1 MHCAKGDIRVRKQT
15 LTPTEMVMRK
25 LAAVLCMDV
34 AGYSKLMGRDEAGTL
49 ARVKAAFAGFEPTLA
64 RHHGRI
70 VKLMGDGALIEF
82 ASAVDATECAIA
94 LQKVSAGNDPRL
106 RFRMGLNLG
115 DVIIDEGDLYGEGVN
130 IAARLQAL
138 AEPGG
143 IILSDT
149 VREHVA
155 GKLNV
160 ALDDLGLVSLK
171 NIEQPVHVFALR
183 SDIRPETGGKR
194 ERIGICVLPFANM
207 SGDPEQD
214 YFSAGVTEDII
225 IDLSKVSA
233 LTVIS
238 RATSF
243 GLKTEGVRSVAQQL
257 EVPYVLQGSVRRA
270 GDRIRMAAQL
280 IDGANEATVW
290 AERFDR
296 DIEDVLVLQAEL
308 AKAVV
313 DALRLQLLPSERQA
327 LDRKAPTDPE
337 AYKLFL
343 LARQYNVT
351 GSERHLPL
359 IIRLCRR
366 VTELEPGNARAWALL
381 GEALN
386 RLRRS
391 GGGVETGEA
400 EIDRALQLDPT
411 LASAHA
417 GKALMFLYAGNFDAA
432 ERQCATALE
441 LDPDDYAS
449 NLAAGRTFL
458 VQRRFDDAIRHFE
471 RAAWLIPADY
481 NAAAM
486 VIQCYQG
493 KGDEPGAL
501 EACRR
506 ALRRI
511 ERIVA
516 SEPDHSGAIGHGAG
530 ILALLGD
537 RERAH
542 EWASRASLLE
552 PDNIQLQA
560 NLVCAW
566 AISGDA
572 EAALE
577 ALERIAPKMS
587 RELLVWMENDN
598 DLDGLRPLPRFA
610 ETMRA
615 TRARI
620 ENQSGAESLR

>member
-1 MHCAKGDIRVRKQT
+1 
-15 LTPTEMVMRK
+15 MRK
-25 LAAVLCMDV
+25 LAAVLCIDV

-49 ARVKAAFAGFEPTLA
+49 ARVKAAFAAFGPALE
-64 RHHGRI
+64 RHHGRV

-82 ASAVDATECAIA
+82 ASAVDAAVCAIA
-94 LQKVSAGNDPRL
+94 LQGVASATDPTL

-115 DVIIDEGDLYGEGVN
+115 DVIVDEGDLYGEGVN

-138 AEPGG
+138 AQPGG
-143 IILSDT
+143 IILSET

-160 ALDDLGLVSLK
+160 ALEDLGPMSLK
-171 NIEQPVHVFALR
+171 NIERPIRAFAVQGEAPTEAGAGREPVGV
-183 SDIRPETGGKR
+183 
-194 ERIGICVLPFANM
+194 CVLPFANI

-225 IDLSKVSA
+225 IDLSKLSS
-233 LTVIS
+233 LTVVS

-243 GLKTEGVRSVAQQL
+243 GMKGQGARAIAQQL
-257 EVPYVLQGSVRRA
+257 NVAYVLEGNVRKA
-270 GDRIRMAAQL
+270 GERMRLSAKL
-280 IDGANEATVW
+280 IDGTNDATVW

-296 DIEDVLVLQAEL
+296 DIKDVLALQSDL

-313 DALRLQLLPSERQA
+313 EALRLRLLPSERQA
-327 LDRKAPTDPE
+327 LERYAPTDPE

-343 LARQYNVT
+343 LAREYNIT

-366 VTELEPGNARAWALL
+366 VTDLEPGHARAWALL
-381 GEALN
+381 GETLH

-391 GGGVETGEA
+391 VGGADTGEA
-400 EIDRALQLDPT
+400 EIDRALELDACI
-411 LASAHA
+411 ASAHA
-417 GKALMFLYAGNFDAA
+417 AKALQFLYRGEFEEA
-432 ERQCATALE
+432 ERHCGIALE
-441 LDPDDYAS
+441 LEPDDYAA

-458 VQRRFDDAIRHFE
+458 MQRRFDEAIRHFE
-471 RAAWLIPADY
+471 RAAELAPGDY

-493 KGDEPGAL
+493 KGDEQAAL
-501 EACRR
+501 DACRR
-506 ALRRI
+506 ALVRI

-516 SEPDHSGAIGHGAG
+516 AEPDHSGAIGHGAG

-537 RERAH
+537 HERAR

-552 PDNIQLQA
+552 PDNIQLQV

-566 AISGDA
+566 AISGDTA
-572 EAALE
+572 AALD
-577 ALERIAPKMS
+577 ALDRIVPKMS
-587 RELLVWMENDN
+587 PELLVWMENDN
-598 DLDGLRPLPRFA
+598 DLDSLRSLSRFGQIMLA
-610 ETMRA
+610 A
-615 TRARI
+615 RARF
-620 ENQSGAESLR
+620 QDAATAVGD

>member
-1 MHCAKGDIRVRKQT
+1 
-15 LTPTEMVMRK
+15 MRK
-25 LAAVLCMDV
+25 LAAVLCIDV

-49 ARVKAAFAGFEPTLA
+49 ARVKAAFAAFDPTLA
-64 RHHGRI
+64 QHHGRI

-82 ASAVDATECAIA
+82 ASAVDATLCAMA
-94 LQKVSAGNDPRL
+94 LQSVSVAADSSL

-115 DVIIDEGDLYGEGVN
+115 DVIAEDDDLYGEGVN

-143 IILSDT
+143 IILSEA

-155 GKLNV
+155 GKLSL
-160 ALDDLGLVSLK
+160 ALEDLGSMSLK
-171 NIEQPVHVFALR
+171 NIERSVRAFAIQAGGPAAT
-183 SDIRPETGGKR
+183 SGKR
-194 ERIGICVLPFANM
+194 ERIGICVLPFTNM

-214 YFSAGVTEDII
+214 YFSAGVSEDII
-225 IDLSKVSA
+225 IDLSKLSPLSV
-233 LTVIS
+233 VS

-243 GLKTEGVRSVAQQL
+243 GMKAQSARVVAQQL
-257 EVPYVLQGSVRRA
+257 DVAYILEGSVRKA
-270 GDRIRMAAQL
+270 GDRIRLAAQL
-280 IDGANEATVW
+280 IDGTSEATVW

-296 DIEDVLVLQAEL
+296 EIKDVLLLQSDL
-308 AKAVV
+308 ASAVV
-313 DALRLQLLPSERQA
+313 EALRVQLLPSEREA
-327 LDRKAPTDPE
+327 LERKAPTDPE

-343 LARQYNVT
+343 LAREYNIT

-359 IIRLCRR
+359 IVRLCRR
-366 VTELEPGNARAWALL
+366 VTELEPDNARAWALL
-381 GEALN
+381 GETLN
-386 RLRRS
+386 RLRRGV
-391 GGGVETGEA
+391 GGAETGEL
-400 EIDRALQLDPT
+400 EIDRALELDPG

-417 GKALMFLYAGNFDAA
+417 AKALLFLYRGLFEEA
-432 ERQCATALE
+432 ERHCAVALR
-441 LDPDDYAS
+441 LGPDDYAT

-458 VQRRFDDAIRHFE
+458 MQRHYDDAIRHFE
-471 RAAWLIPADY
+471 RAAALAPADY

-493 KGDEPGAL
+493 KGDAQAAL

-506 ALRRI
+506 ALARI

-516 SEPDHSGAIGHGAG
+516 AEPDHSGAIGHGAG

-537 RERAH
+537 RDRAK

-572 EAALE
+572 EAALD
-577 ALERIAPKMS
+577 ALERIAPRMS
-587 RELLVWMENDN
+587 PELLVWMENDN
-598 DLDGLRPLPRFA
+598 DLDGLRSRPRFA
-610 ETMRA
+610 EIMRVA
-615 TRARI
+615 RA
-620 ENQSGAESLR
+620 

>member
-1 MHCAKGDIRVRKQT
+1 
-15 LTPTEMVMRK
+15 MRK
-25 LAAVLCMDV
+25 LAAVLCIDI

-49 ARVKAAFAGFEPTLA
+49 ARVKAAFAAFDPTLV

-82 ASAVDATECAIA
+82 ASAVDATLCAMA
-94 LQKVSAGNDPRL
+94 LQSVAAATDPSL

-115 DVIIDEGDLYGEGVN
+115 DVIAEDGDLYGEGVN

-143 IILSDT
+143 IILSEA

-155 GKLNV
+155 GKLSL
-160 ALDDLGLVSLK
+160 ALEDLGPMSLK
-171 NIEQPVHVFALR
+171 NIERAVRAFA
-183 SDIRPETGGKR
+183 IHPGGPPETGGKR
-194 ERIGICVLPFANM
+194 ERIGICVLPFTNM

-225 IDLSKVSA
+225 IDLSKLSS
-233 LTVIS
+233 LSVIS

-243 GLKTEGVRSVAQQL
+243 GMKPQSARVVAQQL
-257 EVPYVLQGSVRRA
+257 NVAYILEGSVRKA
-270 GDRIRMAAQL
+270 GDRMRLAAQL

-296 DIEDVLVLQAEL
+296 EIKDVLRLQSDL
-308 AKAVV
+308 ASAVV
-313 DALRLQLLPSERQA
+313 EALRLQLLPAERQA
-327 LDRKAPTDPE
+327 LERKAPTDPE

-343 LARQYNVT
+343 LAREYNIT

-381 GEALN
+381 GETLN

-391 GGGVETGEA
+391 VGGAETGEL
-400 EIDRALQLDPT
+400 EIDRALELDSG

-417 GKALMFLYAGNFDAA
+417 AKALLFLYRGQFEEA
-432 ERQCATALE
+432 EGQCAIALQLE
-441 LDPDDYAS
+441 PDDYAT
-449 NLAAGRTFL
+449 NLAAGRTFIM
-458 VQRRFDDAIRHFE
+458 QRRYDDAIRHFE
-471 RAAWLIPADY
+471 RAAALAPADY

-486 VIQCYQG
+486 AIQCYQG
-493 KGDEPGAL
+493 KGDAQAAL

-506 ALRRI
+506 ALARI

-516 SEPDHSGAIGHGAG
+516 AEPDHSGAIGHGAG

-537 RERAH
+537 RERAN

-572 EAALE
+572 EAALD
-577 ALERIAPKMS
+577 ALERITPKMS
-587 RELLVWMENDN
+587 PELLVWMENDN
-598 DLDGLRPLPRFA
+598 DLDSLRSLPRFG
-610 ETMRA
+610 EIMRVA
-615 TRARI
+615 RARFG
-620 ENQSGAESLR
+620 N

>member
-1 MHCAKGDIRVRKQT
+1 
-15 LTPTEMVMRK
+15 MRK
-25 LAAVLCMDV
+25 LAAVLCIDI

-49 ARVKAAFAGFEPTLA
+49 ARVKAAFAAFDPTLV

-82 ASAVDATECAIA
+82 ASAVDATLCAMA
-94 LQKVSAGNDPRL
+94 LQSVAAATDPSL

-115 DVIIDEGDLYGEGVN
+115 DVIAEDGDLYGEGVN

-143 IILSDT
+143 IILSEA

-155 GKLNV
+155 GKLSL
-160 ALDDLGLVSLK
+160 ALEDLGPMSLK
-171 NIEQPVHVFALR
+171 NIERAVRAFA
-183 SDIRPETGGKR
+183 IHPGGPPETGGKR
-194 ERIGICVLPFANM
+194 ERIGICVLPFTNM

-225 IDLSKVSA
+225 IDLSKLSS
-233 LTVIS
+233 LSVIS

-243 GLKTEGVRSVAQQL
+243 GMKPQSARVVAQQL
-257 EVPYVLQGSVRRA
+257 NVAYILEGSVRKA
-270 GDRIRMAAQL
+270 GDRMRLAAQL

-296 DIEDVLVLQAEL
+296 EIKDVLRLQSDL
-308 AKAVV
+308 ASAVV
-313 DALRLQLLPSERQA
+313 EALRLQLLPAERQA
-327 LDRKAPTDPE
+327 LERKAPTDPE

-343 LARQYNVT
+343 LAREYNIT

-381 GEALN
+381 GETLN

-391 GGGVETGEA
+391 VGGAETGEL
-400 EIDRALQLDPT
+400 EIDRALELDSG

-417 GKALMFLYAGNFDAA
+417 AKALLFLYRGQFEEA
-432 ERQCATALE
+432 EGQCAIALQLE
-441 LDPDDYAS
+441 PDDYAT
-449 NLAAGRTFL
+449 NLAAGRTFIM
-458 VQRRFDDAIRHFE
+458 QRRYDDAIRHFE
-471 RAAWLIPADY
+471 RAAALAPTDY

-486 VIQCYQG
+486 AIQCYQG
-493 KGDEPGAL
+493 KGDAQAAL

-506 ALRRI
+506 ALARI

-516 SEPDHSGAIGHGAG
+516 AEPDHSGAIGHGAG

-537 RERAH
+537 RERAN

-572 EAALE
+572 EAALD
-577 ALERIAPKMS
+577 ALERITPKMS
-587 RELLVWMENDN
+587 PELLVWMENDN
-598 DLDGLRPLPRFA
+598 DLDSLRSLPRFG
-610 ETMRA
+610 EIMRVA
-615 TRARI
+615 RARFG
-620 ENQSGAESLR
+620 N

>member
-1 MHCAKGDIRVRKQT
+1 
-15 LTPTEMVMRK
+15 MRK
-25 LAAVLCMDV
+25 LAAVLCIDV
-34 AGYSKLMGRDEAGTL
+34 ASYSKLMGRDEAGTL
-49 ARVKAAFAGFEPTLA
+49 ARVKAAFAAFDPVLE

-82 ASAVDATECAIA
+82 ASAVDATAGAIA
-94 LQKVSAGNDPRL
+94 LQSVASATDPTL

-115 DVIIDEGDLYGEGVN
+115 DVIVEDGDLYGEGVN

-138 AEPGG
+138 AQPGG
-143 IILSDT
+143 IILSET
-149 VREHVA
+149 VREHVG

-160 ALDDLGLVSLK
+160 ALEDLGPMSLK
-171 NIEQPVHVFALR
+171 NIERPIRVFAIQDGSPAEAR
-183 SDIRPETGGKR
+183 SSR
-194 ERIGICVLPFANM
+194 ERIGICVLPFANI

-225 IDLSKVSA
+225 VDLSKLSS

-243 GLKTEGVRSVAQQL
+243 SMRAQSARAIAQQL
-257 EVPYVLQGSVRRA
+257 NVGYVLEGNVRKA
-270 GDRIRMAAQL
+270 GERIRLSAQL
-280 IDGANEATVW
+280 VDGTDDATVW

-296 DIEDVLVLQAEL
+296 DIKDVLALQSDL

-313 DALRLQLLPSERQA
+313 EALRLRLLPAERQA
-327 LDRKAPTDPE
+327 LERYAPTDPE

-343 LARQYNVT
+343 LARQYNIT

-366 VTELEPGNARAWALL
+366 VTDLEPGNARAWALL
-381 GEALN
+381 GETLN

-391 GGGVETGEA
+391 IGGTETGEA
-400 EIDRALQLDPT
+400 EIDRALELDAG

-417 GKALMFLYAGNFDAA
+417 GKALLFLYRGQFEEA
-432 ERQCATALE
+432 ERRCAIALQLE
-441 LDPDDYAS
+441 PDDYAA
-449 NLAAGRTFL
+449 NLAAGRTF
-458 VQRRFDDAIRHFE
+458 VMQRRFNDAIRYFE
-471 RAAWLIPADY
+471 RAAALAPADY

-493 KGDEPGAL
+493 KGDEPAAL
-501 EACRR
+501 DACRR
-506 ALRRI
+506 ALVRI

-516 SEPDHSGAIGHGAG
+516 AEPDHSGAIGHGAG

-537 RERAH
+537 RERAR

-552 PDNIQLQA
+552 PDNIQFQS

-572 EAALE
+572 ASALD

-587 RELLVWMENDN
+587 PELLVWMENDN
-598 DLDGLRPLPRFA
+598 DLDSLRSLPRFA
-610 ETMRA
+610 QIILA
-615 TRARI
+615 AR
-620 ENQSGAESLR
+620 SRFHDGAASPDCGPLK

>member
-1 MHCAKGDIRVRKQT
+1 
-15 LTPTEMVMRK
+15 MRK
-25 LAAVLCMDV
+25 LTAVLCIDI

-49 ARVKAAFAGFEPTLA
+49 ARVKAAFAAFDPTLV

-82 ASAVDATECAIA
+82 ASAVDATLCAMA
-94 LQKVSAGNDPRL
+94 LQSVAAATDSSL

-115 DVIIDEGDLYGEGVN
+115 DVIAEDGDLYGEGVN

-143 IILSDT
+143 IILSEA

-155 GKLNV
+155 GKLSF
-160 ALDDLGLVSLK
+160 ALEDLGPMSLK
-171 NIEQPVHVFALR
+171 NIERAVRAFA
-183 SDIRPETGGKR
+183 IHPGGPPETGGKR
-194 ERIGICVLPFANM
+194 ERIGICVLPFTNM

-225 IDLSKVSA
+225 IDLSKLSSLSV
-233 LTVIS
+233 VS

-243 GLKTEGVRSVAQQL
+243 GMKAQSARIVAQQL
-257 EVPYVLQGSVRRA
+257 NVAYILEGSVRKA
-270 GDRIRMAAQL
+270 GDRMRLAAQL

-296 DIEDVLVLQAEL
+296 EIKDVLLLQSDL
-308 AKAVV
+308 ASAVV
-313 DALRLQLLPSERQA
+313 EALRLQLLPAERQA
-327 LDRKAPTDPE
+327 LERKAPTDPE

-343 LARQYNVT
+343 LAREYNIT

-381 GEALN
+381 GETLN

-391 GGGVETGEA
+391 VGGAETGEL
-400 EIDRALQLDPT
+400 EIDRALELDPG

-417 GKALMFLYAGNFDAA
+417 AKALLYLYRGQFAEA
-432 ERQCATALE
+432 ERQCAIALQLE
-441 LDPDDYAS
+441 PDDYAT
-449 NLAAGRTFL
+449 NLAAGRTFIM
-458 VQRRFDDAIRHFE
+458 QRRYDDAIRHFE
-471 RAAWLIPADY
+471 RAAALAPADY

-486 VIQCYQG
+486 AIQCYQG
-493 KGDEPGAL
+493 KGDAQAAL

-506 ALRRI
+506 ALARI

-516 SEPDHSGAIGHGAG
+516 AEPDHSGAIGHGAG

-537 RERAH
+537 RQRAN

-572 EAALE
+572 EAALD
-577 ALERIAPKMS
+577 ALERITPKMS
-587 RELLVWMENDN
+587 PELLVWMENDN
-598 DLDGLRPLPRFA
+598 DLDSLRSLPRFG
-610 ETMRA
+610 EIMRVA
-615 TRARI
+615 RARFG
-620 ENQSGAESLR
+620 N

>member
-1 MHCAKGDIRVRKQT
+1 
-15 LTPTEMVMRK
+15 MRK
-25 LAAVLCMDV
+25 LAAVLCIDV
-34 AGYSKLMGRDEAGTL
+34 ASYSKLMGRDEAGTL
-49 ARVKAAFAGFEPTLA
+49 SRVKAAFAAFDPVLE

-82 ASAVDATECAIA
+82 ASAVDATAGAIA
-94 LQKVSAGNDPRL
+94 LQSVASATDPTL

-115 DVIIDEGDLYGEGVN
+115 DVIVEDGDLYGEGVN

-138 AEPGG
+138 AQPGG
-143 IILSDT
+143 IILSET
-149 VREHVA
+149 VREHVG

-160 ALDDLGLVSLK
+160 ALDDLGPMSLK
-171 NIEQPVHVFALR
+171 NIERPIRVFAIQGD
-183 SDIRPETGGKR
+183 SPAEAKSSR
-194 ERIGICVLPFANM
+194 ERIGICVLPFANI

-225 IDLSKVSA
+225 IDLSKLSS

-243 GLKTEGVRSVAQQL
+243 GMKALSARAIAQQL
-257 EVPYVLQGSVRRA
+257 NVAYVLEGNVRKA
-270 GDRIRMAAQL
+270 GERIRLSAQL
-280 IDGANEATVW
+280 VDGTNDATVW

-296 DIEDVLVLQAEL
+296 DIKEVLALQSDL

-313 DALRLQLLPSERQA
+313 EALRLRLLPAERQA
-327 LDRKAPTDPE
+327 LERYAPTDPE

-343 LARQYNVT
+343 LARQYNIT

-366 VTELEPGNARAWALL
+366 VTDLEPGNARAWALL
-381 GEALN
+381 GETLN

-391 GGGVETGEA
+391 IGGTETGEA
-400 EIDRALQLDPT
+400 EIDRALELDAG

-417 GKALMFLYAGNFDAA
+417 GKALLFLYRGQFEEA
-432 ERQCATALE
+432 ERQCAIALQLE
-441 LDPDDYAS
+441 PDDYAA
-449 NLAAGRTFL
+449 NLAAGRTFVML
-458 VQRRFDDAIRHFE
+458 RRFNDAIRHFE
-471 RAAWLIPADY
+471 RAAALAPADY

-493 KGDEPGAL
+493 KGDEQAAL
-501 EACRR
+501 DACRR
-506 ALRRI
+506 ALVRI

-516 SEPDHSGAIGHGAG
+516 AEPDHSGAIGHGAG

-537 RERAH
+537 RERAR

-552 PDNIQLQA
+552 PDNIQLQS

-572 EAALE
+572 ASALD

-587 RELLVWMENDN
+587 PELLVWMENDN
-598 DLDGLRPLPRFA
+598 DLDSLRSLPRFA
-610 ETMRA
+610 QIILA
-615 TRARI
+615 ARSRFQ
-620 ENQSGAESLR
+620 NGTWPDCDPLK

>member
-1 MHCAKGDIRVRKQT
+1 
-15 LTPTEMVMRK
+15 MRK
-25 LAAVLCMDV
+25 LAAVLCIDI

-49 ARVKAAFAGFEPTLA
+49 ARVKAAFAAFDPTLV

-82 ASAVDATECAIA
+82 ASAVDATLCAMA
-94 LQKVSAGNDPRL
+94 LQSVAAATDPSL

-115 DVIIDEGDLYGEGVN
+115 DVIAEDGDLYGEGVN

-143 IILSDT
+143 IILSEA

-155 GKLNV
+155 GKLSL
-160 ALDDLGLVSLK
+160 ALEDLGPMSLK
-171 NIEQPVHVFALR
+171 NIERAVRAFA
-183 SDIRPETGGKR
+183 IHPGGPQETGGKR
-194 ERIGICVLPFANM
+194 ERIGICVLPFTNM

-225 IDLSKVSA
+225 IDLSKLSS
-233 LTVIS
+233 LSVIS

-243 GLKTEGVRSVAQQL
+243 GMKAQSARVVAQQL
-257 EVPYVLQGSVRRA
+257 NVAYILEGSVRKA
-270 GDRIRMAAQL
+270 GDRMRLAAQL

-296 DIEDVLVLQAEL
+296 EIKDVLRLQSDL
-308 AKAVV
+308 ASAVV
-313 DALRLQLLPSERQA
+313 EALRLQLLPAERQA
-327 LDRKAPTDPE
+327 LERKAPTDPE

-343 LARQYNVT
+343 LAREYNIT

-381 GEALN
+381 GETLN

-391 GGGVETGEA
+391 VGGAETGEL
-400 EIDRALQLDPT
+400 EIDRALELDSG

-417 GKALMFLYAGNFDAA
+417 AKAMLFLYRGQFEEA
-432 ERQCATALE
+432 EGQCAIALQLE
-441 LDPDDYAS
+441 PDDYAT
-449 NLAAGRTFL
+449 NLAAGRTFIM
-458 VQRRFDDAIRHFE
+458 QRRYDDAIRHFE
-471 RAAWLIPADY
+471 RAAALAPTDY

-486 VIQCYQG
+486 AIQCYQG
-493 KGDEPGAL
+493 KGDAQAAL

-506 ALRRI
+506 ALARI

-516 SEPDHSGAIGHGAG
+516 AEPDHSGAIGHGAG

-537 RERAH
+537 RERAN

-572 EAALE
+572 EAALD
-577 ALERIAPKMS
+577 ALERITPKMS
-587 RELLVWMENDN
+587 PELLVWMENDN
-598 DLDGLRPLPRFA
+598 DLDSLRSLPRFG
-610 ETMRA
+610 EIMRVA
-615 TRARI
+615 RARFG
-620 ENQSGAESLR
+620 N

>member
-1 MHCAKGDIRVRKQT
+1 
-15 LTPTEMVMRK
+15 MRK
-25 LAAVLCMDV
+25 LTAVLCIDI

-49 ARVKAAFAGFEPTLA
+49 ARVKAAFAAFDPTLV

-82 ASAVDATECAIA
+82 ASAVDATLCAMA
-94 LQKVSAGNDPRL
+94 LQSVAAATDSSL

-115 DVIIDEGDLYGEGVN
+115 DVIAEDGDLYGEGVN

-143 IILSDT
+143 IILSEA

-155 GKLNV
+155 GKLSF
-160 ALDDLGLVSLK
+160 ALEDLGPMSLK
-171 NIEQPVHVFALR
+171 NIERAVRAFA
-183 SDIRPETGGKR
+183 IHPGGPPETGGKR
-194 ERIGICVLPFANM
+194 ERIGICVLPFTNM

-225 IDLSKVSA
+225 IDLSKLSSLSV
-233 LTVIS
+233 VS

-243 GLKTEGVRSVAQQL
+243 GMKAQSARIVAQQL
-257 EVPYVLQGSVRRA
+257 NVAYILEGSVRKA
-270 GDRIRMAAQL
+270 GDRMRLAAQL

-296 DIEDVLVLQAEL
+296 EIKDVLLLQSDL
-308 AKAVV
+308 ASAVV
-313 DALRLQLLPSERQA
+313 EALRLQLLPAERQA
-327 LDRKAPTDPE
+327 LERKAPTDPE

-343 LARQYNVT
+343 LAREYHIT

-381 GEALN
+381 GETLN

-391 GGGVETGEA
+391 VGGAETGEL
-400 EIDRALQLDPT
+400 EIDRALELDPG

-417 GKALMFLYAGNFDAA
+417 AKALLYLYRGQFAEA
-432 ERQCATALE
+432 ERQCAIALQLE
-441 LDPDDYAS
+441 PDDYAT
-449 NLAAGRTFL
+449 NLAAGRTFIM
-458 VQRRFDDAIRHFE
+458 QRRYDDAIRHFE
-471 RAAWLIPADY
+471 RAAALAPADY

-486 VIQCYQG
+486 AIQCYQG
-493 KGDEPGAL
+493 KGDAQAAL

-506 ALRRI
+506 ALARI

-516 SEPDHSGAIGHGAG
+516 AEPDHSGAIGHGAG

-537 RERAH
+537 RERAN

-572 EAALE
+572 EAALD
-577 ALERIAPKMS
+577 ALERITPKMS
-587 RELLVWMENDN
+587 PELLVWMENDN
-598 DLDGLRPLPRFA
+598 DLDSLRSLPRFG
-610 ETMRA
+610 EIMRVA
-615 TRARI
+615 RARFG
-620 ENQSGAESLR
+620 N

>member
-1 MHCAKGDIRVRKQT
+1 
-15 LTPTEMVMRK
+15 MRK
-25 LAAVLCMDV
+25 LAAVLCIDI

-49 ARVKAAFAGFEPTLA
+49 ARVKGAFAAFDPTLV

-82 ASAVDATECAIA
+82 ASAVDATLCAMA
-94 LQKVSAGNDPRL
+94 LQSVAAATDPSL

-115 DVIIDEGDLYGEGVN
+115 DVIAEDGDLYGEGVN

-143 IILSDT
+143 IILSEA

-155 GKLNV
+155 GKLSL
-160 ALDDLGLVSLK
+160 ALEDLGPMSLK
-171 NIEQPVHVFALR
+171 NIERAVRAFA
-183 SDIRPETGGKR
+183 IHPGAPPETGGKR
-194 ERIGICVLPFANM
+194 ERIGICVLPFTNM

-225 IDLSKVSA
+225 IDLSKLSS
-233 LTVIS
+233 LSVIS

-243 GLKTEGVRSVAQQL
+243 GMKPQSARVVAQQL
-257 EVPYVLQGSVRRA
+257 NVAYILEGSVRKA
-270 GDRIRMAAQL
+270 GDRMRLAAQL
-280 IDGANEATVW
+280 IDGANEAAVW

-296 DIEDVLVLQAEL
+296 EIKDVLRLQSDL
-308 AKAVV
+308 ASAVV
-313 DALRLQLLPSERQA
+313 EALRLQLLPAERQA
-327 LDRKAPTDPE
+327 LERKAPTDPE

-343 LARQYNVT
+343 LAREYNIT

-381 GEALN
+381 GETLN

-391 GGGVETGEA
+391 VGGAETGEL
-400 EIDRALQLDPT
+400 EIDRALELDSG

-417 GKALMFLYAGNFDAA
+417 AKALLFLYRGQFEEA
-432 ERQCATALE
+432 EGQCAIALQLE
-441 LDPDDYAS
+441 PDDYAT
-449 NLAAGRTFL
+449 NLAAGRTFIM
-458 VQRRFDDAIRHFE
+458 QRRYDDAIRHFE
-471 RAAWLIPADY
+471 RAAALAPTDY

-486 VIQCYQG
+486 AIQCYQG
-493 KGDEPGAL
+493 KGDAQAAL

-506 ALRRI
+506 ALARI

-516 SEPDHSGAIGHGAG
+516 AEPDHSGAIGHGAG

-537 RERAH
+537 RERAN

-572 EAALE
+572 EAALD
-577 ALERIAPKMS
+577 ALERITPKMS
-587 RELLVWMENDN
+587 PELLVWMENDN
-598 DLDGLRPLPRFA
+598 DLDSLRSLPRFG
-610 ETMRA
+610 EIMRVA
-615 TRARI
+615 RARFG
-620 ENQSGAESLR
+620 N

>member
-1 MHCAKGDIRVRKQT
+1 
-15 LTPTEMVMRK
+15 MRK
-25 LAAVLCMDV
+25 LAAVLCIDI

-49 ARVKAAFAGFEPTLA
+49 ARVKAAFAAFDPTLV

-82 ASAVDATECAIA
+82 ASAVDATLCAMA
-94 LQKVSAGNDPRL
+94 LQSVAAATDPSL

-115 DVIIDEGDLYGEGVN
+115 DVIAEDGDLYGEGVN

-143 IILSDT
+143 IILSEA

-155 GKLNV
+155 RKLSL
-160 ALDDLGLVSLK
+160 ALEDLGPMSLK
-171 NIEQPVHVFALR
+171 NIERAVRAFA
-183 SDIRPETGGKR
+183 IHPGGPPETGGKR
-194 ERIGICVLPFANM
+194 ERIGICVLPFTNM

-225 IDLSKVSA
+225 IDLSKLSS
-233 LTVIS
+233 LSVIS

-243 GLKTEGVRSVAQQL
+243 GMKAQSARVVAQQL
-257 EVPYVLQGSVRRA
+257 NVAYILEGSVRKA
-270 GDRIRMAAQL
+270 GDRMRLAAQL

-296 DIEDVLVLQAEL
+296 KIKDVLRLQSDL
-308 AKAVV
+308 ASAVV
-313 DALRLQLLPSERQA
+313 EALRLQLLPAERQA
-327 LDRKAPTDPE
+327 LERKAPTDPE

-343 LARQYNVT
+343 LAREYNIT

-381 GEALN
+381 GETLN

-391 GGGVETGEA
+391 VGGGETGEL
-400 EIDRALQLDPT
+400 EIDRALELDPG

-417 GKALMFLYAGNFDAA
+417 AKALLYLYRGQFAEA
-432 ERQCATALE
+432 ERQCAIALQLE
-441 LDPDDYAS
+441 PDDYAT
-449 NLAAGRTFL
+449 NLAAGRTFIM
-458 VQRRFDDAIRHFE
+458 QRRYDDAIRHFE
-471 RAAWLIPADY
+471 RAAALAPTDY

-486 VIQCYQG
+486 AIQCYQG
-493 KGDEPGAL
+493 KGDAQAAL

-506 ALRRI
+506 ALARI

-516 SEPDHSGAIGHGAG
+516 AEPDHSGAIGHGAG

-537 RERAH
+537 RERAN

-572 EAALE
+572 EAALD
-577 ALERIAPKMS
+577 ALERITPKMS
-587 RELLVWMENDN
+587 PELLVWMENDN
-598 DLDGLRPLPRFA
+598 DLDSLRSLPRFG
-610 ETMRA
+610 EIMRVA
-615 TRARI
+615 RARFG
-620 ENQSGAESLR
+620 N

>member
-1 MHCAKGDIRVRKQT
+1 
-15 LTPTEMVMRK
+15 MRK
-25 LAAVLCMDV
+25 LAAVLCIDI

-49 ARVKAAFAGFEPTLA
+49 ARVKGAFAAFDPTLV

-82 ASAVDATECAIA
+82 ASAVDATLCAMA
-94 LQKVSAGNDPRL
+94 LQSVAAATDPSL

-115 DVIIDEGDLYGEGVN
+115 DVIAEDGDLYGEGVN

-143 IILSDT
+143 IILSEA

-155 GKLNV
+155 GKLSL
-160 ALDDLGLVSLK
+160 ALEDLGPMSLK
-171 NIEQPVHVFALR
+171 NIERAVRAFA
-183 SDIRPETGGKR
+183 IHPGGPPETGGKR
-194 ERIGICVLPFANM
+194 ERIGICVLPFTNM

-225 IDLSKVSA
+225 IDLSKLSS
-233 LTVIS
+233 LSVIS

-243 GLKTEGVRSVAQQL
+243 GMKPQSARVVAQQL
-257 EVPYVLQGSVRRA
+257 NVAYILEGSVRKA
-270 GDRIRMAAQL
+270 GDRMRLAAQL

-296 DIEDVLVLQAEL
+296 EIKDVLRLQSDL
-308 AKAVV
+308 ASAVV
-313 DALRLQLLPSERQA
+313 EALRLQLLPAERQA
-327 LDRKAPTDPE
+327 LERKAPTDPE

-343 LARQYNVT
+343 LAREYNIT

-381 GEALN
+381 GETLN

-391 GGGVETGEA
+391 VGGAETGEL
-400 EIDRALQLDPT
+400 EIDRALELDSG

-417 GKALMFLYAGNFDAA
+417 AKALLFLYRGQFEEA
-432 ERQCATALE
+432 EGQCAIALQLE
-441 LDPDDYAS
+441 PDDYAT
-449 NLAAGRTFL
+449 NLAAGRTFIM
-458 VQRRFDDAIRHFE
+458 QRRYDDAIRHFE
-471 RAAWLIPADY
+471 RAAALAPTDY

-486 VIQCYQG
+486 AIQCYQG
-493 KGDEPGAL
+493 KGDAQAAL

-506 ALRRI
+506 ALARI

-516 SEPDHSGAIGHGAG
+516 AEPDHSGAIGHGAG

-537 RERAH
+537 RERAN

-572 EAALE
+572 EAALD
-577 ALERIAPKMS
+577 ALERITPKMS
-587 RELLVWMENDN
+587 PELLVWMENDN
-598 DLDGLRPLPRFA
+598 DLDSLRSLPRFG
-610 ETMRA
+610 EIMRVA
-615 TRARI
+615 RARFG
-620 ENQSGAESLR
+620 N

>member
-1 MHCAKGDIRVRKQT
+1 
-15 LTPTEMVMRK
+15 MRK
-25 LAAVLCMDV
+25 LAAVLCIDI

-49 ARVKAAFAGFEPTLA
+49 ARVKAAFAAFDPTLA
-64 RHHGRI
+64 RHHGRV

-82 ASAVDATECAIA
+82 ASAVDATLCAMA
-94 LQKVSAGNDPRL
+94 LHGVATATDPSL

-115 DVIIDEGDLYGEGVN
+115 DVIVEDGDLFGEGVN
-130 IAARLQAL
+130 IAARLQTL

-143 IILSDT
+143 IILSEA

-155 GKLNV
+155 GKLNIR
-160 ALDDLGLVSLK
+160 LDDLGPMSLK
-171 NIEQPVHVFALR
+171 NIERPVRAFAVQPGVPA
-183 SDIRPETGGKR
+183 EAKGKR
-194 ERIGICVLPFANM
+194 ERIGICVLPFTNM

-225 IDLSKVSA
+225 VDLSKLSA
-233 LTVIS
+233 LSVVS

-243 GLKTEGVRSVAQQL
+243 GMKAQCARVVAQQL
-257 EVPYVLQGSVRRA
+257 NVAYILEGSVRKA
-270 GDRIRMAAQL
+270 GDRMRLAAQL

-296 DIEDVLVLQAEL
+296 DIKDVLLLQSDL
-308 AKAVV
+308 ASAVV
-313 DALRLQLLPSERQA
+313 EALRLQLLPAERQA
-327 LDRKAPTDPE
+327 LERKAPTDPE

-343 LARQYNVT
+343 LAREYNIT

-366 VTELEPGNARAWALL
+366 VTELEPDNARAWALL
-381 GEALN
+381 GETLN
-386 RLRRS
+386 RLARS
-391 GGGVETGEA
+391 IGGGETGEL
-400 EIDRALQLDPT
+400 EIDRALELDPG
-411 LASAHA
+411 LAGAHA
-417 GKALMFLYAGNFDAA
+417 AKALQFLYRGQFGEA
-432 ERQCATALE
+432 ERQCAIALQLE
-441 LDPDDYAS
+441 PDDYAT
-449 NLAAGRTFL
+449 NLAAGRTFIM
-458 VQRRFDDAIRHFE
+458 QRCYDDAIRHFE
-471 RAAWLIPADY
+471 RAAALAPADY

-486 VIQCYQG
+486 AIQCYQG
-493 KGDEPGAL
+493 KGDEQAAL

-506 ALRRI
+506 ALARI

-516 SEPDHSGAIGHGAG
+516 AEPDHSGAIGHGAG
-530 ILALLGD
+530 VLALLGD
-537 RERAH
+537 RERAS

-572 EAALE
+572 EAALD
-577 ALERIAPKMS
+577 ALERIALKMS

-598 DLDGLRPLPRFA
+598 DLDSLRSLPRFA
-610 ETMRA
+610 RIMRA
-615 TRARI
+615 VRARFARLPSS
-620 ENQSGAESLR
+620 ERDAPNEDSV

>member
-1 MHCAKGDIRVRKQT
+1 
-15 LTPTEMVMRK
+15 MRK
-25 LAAVLCMDV
+25 LAAVLCIDI

-49 ARVKAAFAGFEPTLA
+49 ARVKAAFAAFDPTLV

-82 ASAVDATECAIA
+82 ASAVDATLCAMA
-94 LQKVSAGNDPRL
+94 LQSVAAATDPSL

-115 DVIIDEGDLYGEGVN
+115 DVIAEDGDLYGEGVN

-143 IILSDT
+143 IILSEA

-155 GKLNV
+155 GKLSL
-160 ALDDLGLVSLK
+160 ALEDLGPMSLK
-171 NIEQPVHVFALR
+171 NIERAVRAFA
-183 SDIRPETGGKR
+183 IHPGGPPETGGKR
-194 ERIGICVLPFANM
+194 ERIGICVLPFTNM

-225 IDLSKVSA
+225 IDLSKLSS
-233 LTVIS
+233 LSVIS

-243 GLKTEGVRSVAQQL
+243 GMKAQSARVVAQQL
-257 EVPYVLQGSVRRA
+257 NVAYILEGSVRKA
-270 GDRIRMAAQL
+270 GDRMRLAAQL

-296 DIEDVLVLQAEL
+296 EIKDVLRLQSDL
-308 AKAVV
+308 ASAVV
-313 DALRLQLLPSERQA
+313 EALRLQLLPAERQA
-327 LDRKAPTDPE
+327 LERKAPTDPE

-343 LARQYNVT
+343 LAREYNIT

-381 GEALN
+381 GETLN

-391 GGGVETGEA
+391 VGGGETGEL
-400 EIDRALQLDPT
+400 EIDRALELDSG

-417 GKALMFLYAGNFDAA
+417 AKALLFLYRGQFEEA
-432 ERQCATALE
+432 ERQCAIALQLE
-441 LDPDDYAS
+441 PDDYAT

-458 VQRRFDDAIRHFE
+458 MQRRYDDAIRHFE
-471 RAAWLIPADY
+471 RAAALAPADY

-486 VIQCYQG
+486 AIQCYQG
-493 KGDEPGAL
+493 KGDAQAAL

-506 ALRRI
+506 ALARI

-516 SEPDHSGAIGHGAG
+516 AEPDHSGAIGHGAG

-537 RERAH
+537 RERAN

-572 EAALE
+572 EAALD
-577 ALERIAPKMS
+577 ALERITPKMS
-587 RELLVWMENDN
+587 PELLVWMENDN
-598 DLDGLRPLPRFA
+598 DLDSLRSLPRFA
-610 ETMRA
+610 EIMRVA
-615 TRARI
+615 RARFG
-620 ENQSGAESLR
+620 N

>member
-1 MHCAKGDIRVRKQT
+1 
-15 LTPTEMVMRK
+15 MRK
-25 LAAVLCMDV
+25 LAAVLCIDI

-49 ARVKAAFAGFEPTLA
+49 ARVKGAFAAFDPTLV

-82 ASAVDATECAIA
+82 ASAVDATLCAMA
-94 LQKVSAGNDPRL
+94 LQSVAAATDPSL

-115 DVIIDEGDLYGEGVN
+115 DVIAEDGDLYGEGVN

-143 IILSDT
+143 IILSEA

-155 GKLNV
+155 GKLSL
-160 ALDDLGLVSLK
+160 ALEDLGPMSLK
-171 NIEQPVHVFALR
+171 NIERAVRAFA
-183 SDIRPETGGKR
+183 IHPGGPPETGGKR
-194 ERIGICVLPFANM
+194 ERIGICVLPFTNM

-225 IDLSKVSA
+225 IDLSKLSS
-233 LTVIS
+233 LSVIS

-243 GLKTEGVRSVAQQL
+243 GMKPQSARVVAQQL
-257 EVPYVLQGSVRRA
+257 NVAYILEGSVRKA
-270 GDRIRMAAQL
+270 GDRMRLAAQL

-296 DIEDVLVLQAEL
+296 EIKDVLRLQSDL
-308 AKAVV
+308 ASAVV
-313 DALRLQLLPSERQA
+313 EALRLQLLPAERQA
-327 LDRKAPTDPE
+327 LERKAPTDPE

-343 LARQYNVT
+343 LAREYNIT

-381 GEALN
+381 GETLN

-391 GGGVETGEA
+391 VGGAETGEL
-400 EIDRALQLDPT
+400 EIDRALELDSG

-417 GKALMFLYAGNFDAA
+417 AKALLFLYRGQFEEA
-432 ERQCATALE
+432 EGQCAIALQLE
-441 LDPDDYAS
+441 PDDYAT
-449 NLAAGRTFL
+449 NLAAGRTFIM
-458 VQRRFDDAIRHFE
+458 QRRYDDAIRHFE
-471 RAAWLIPADY
+471 RAAALAPTDY
-481 NAAAM
+481 NAAATA
-486 VIQCYQG
+486 IQCYQG
-493 KGDEPGAL
+493 KGDAQAAL

-506 ALRRI
+506 ALARI

-516 SEPDHSGAIGHGAG
+516 AEPDHSGAIGHGAG

-537 RERAH
+537 RERAN

-572 EAALE
+572 EAALD
-577 ALERIAPKMS
+577 ALERITPKMS
-587 RELLVWMENDN
+587 PELLVWMENDN
-598 DLDGLRPLPRFA
+598 DLDSLRSLPRFG
-610 ETMRA
+610 EIMRVA
-615 TRARI
+615 RARFG
-620 ENQSGAESLR
+620 N

>member
-1 MHCAKGDIRVRKQT
+1 
-15 LTPTEMVMRK
+15 MRK

-34 AGYSKLMGRDEAGTL
+34 VGYSKLMGRDEAGTL
-49 ARVKAAFAGFEPTLA
+49 ARVKAAFAAFEPTLA

-82 ASAVDATECAIA
+82 ASAVDATECAMT
-94 LQKVSAGNDPRL
+94 LQKMSAANDPQL

-115 DVIIDEGDLYGEGVN
+115 DVIIDDGDLYGEGVN

-138 AEPGG
+138 AQPGG
-143 IILSDT
+143 IALSET

-160 ALDDLGLVSLK
+160 ALDDLGLMSLK
-171 NIEQPVHVFALR
+171 NIERPVHVFALR
-183 SDIRPETGGKR
+183 SDASADTGGNGKR
-194 ERIGICVLPFANM
+194 TGICVLPFANM

-225 IDLSKVSA
+225 IDLSKISS

-238 RATSF
+238 RAASF
-243 GLKTEGVRSVAQQL
+243 GVKAEGVRSVAQQL
-257 EVPYVLQGSVRRA
+257 DVAYVLQGSVRRA
-270 GDRIRMAAQL
+270 GGRIRMAAQL
-280 IDGANEATVW
+280 IDGASEATVW

-296 DIEDVLVLQAEL
+296 DMEDVLVVQAEL

-313 DALRLQLLPSERQA
+313 DALRLRLQPSERQA
-327 LDRKAPTDPE
+327 LERKAPTDPE

-343 LARQYNVT
+343 LAREYNIT

-359 IIRLCRR
+359 IVRLCRR

-381 GEALN
+381 GETLN
-386 RLRRS
+386 RLRR
-391 GGGVETGEA
+391 GGGGEETGEA
-400 EIDRALQLDPT
+400 EIDRALELDPS

-417 GKALMFLYAGNFDAA
+417 GKALIFLYAGQFEAA
-432 ERQCATALE
+432 ERACAKALD
-441 LDPDDYAS
+441 LDPEDYAS

-458 VQRRFDDAIRHFE
+458 MQRRFDDAIRHFE
-471 RAAWLIPADY
+471 RAAALAPADY

-486 VIQCYQG
+486 AIQCYQG
-493 KGDEPGAL
+493 KGDEEGAI
-501 EACRR
+501 EACHL
-506 ALRRI
+506 ALQRI

-516 SEPDHSGAIGHGAG
+516 AEPDHSGAIGHGAG

-537 RERAH
+537 RERAN

-572 EAALE
+572 EAALA

-587 RELLVWMENDN
+587 AELLVWMENDN
-598 DLDGLRPLPRFA
+598 DLDGLRLMPRFA
-610 ETMRA
+610 DVMRA
-615 TRARI
+615 TRARF
-620 ENQSGAESLR
+620 EGQETSATEASE

>member
-1 MHCAKGDIRVRKQT
+1 
-15 LTPTEMVMRK
+15 MRK
-25 LAAVLCMDV
+25 LAAVLCIDV
-34 AGYSKLMGRDEAGTL
+34 ASYSKLMGRDEAGTL
-49 ARVKAAFAGFEPTLA
+49 SRVKAAFAAFDPVLE

-82 ASAVDATECAIA
+82 ASAVDATAGAIA
-94 LQKVSAGNDPRL
+94 LQSVASATDPTL

-115 DVIIDEGDLYGEGVN
+115 DVIVEDGDLYGEGVN

-138 AEPGG
+138 AQPGG
-143 IILSDT
+143 IILSET
-149 VREHVA
+149 VREHVG

-160 ALDDLGLVSLK
+160 ALEDLGPMSLK
-171 NIEQPVHVFALR
+171 NIERPIRVFAIQGD
-183 SDIRPETGGKR
+183 SPAEAKSSR
-194 ERIGICVLPFANM
+194 ERIGICVLPFANI

-225 IDLSKVSA
+225 IDLSKLSS

-243 GLKTEGVRSVAQQL
+243 GMKALSARAIAQQL
-257 EVPYVLQGSVRRA
+257 NVAYVLEGNVRKA
-270 GDRIRMAAQL
+270 GERIRLSAQL
-280 IDGANEATVW
+280 VDGTNDATVW

-296 DIEDVLVLQAEL
+296 DIKEVLALQSDL

-313 DALRLQLLPSERQA
+313 EALRLRLLPAERQA
-327 LDRKAPTDPE
+327 LERYAPTDPE

-366 VTELEPGNARAWALL
+366 VTDLEPGNARAWALL
-381 GEALN
+381 GETLN
-386 RLRRS
+386 RLTRS
-391 GGGVETGEA
+391 IGGTETGEA
-400 EIDRALQLDPT
+400 EIDRALELDAG

-417 GKALMFLYAGNFDAA
+417 GKALLFLYRGQFEEA
-432 ERQCATALE
+432 ERQCAIALQLE
-441 LDPDDYAS
+441 PDDYAA
-449 NLAAGRTFL
+449 NLAAGRTFVML
-458 VQRRFDDAIRHFE
+458 RRFNDAIRHFE
-471 RAAWLIPADY
+471 RAAALAPADY

-493 KGDEPGAL
+493 KGDEQAAL
-501 EACRR
+501 DACRR
-506 ALRRI
+506 ALVRI

-516 SEPDHSGAIGHGAG
+516 AEPDHSGAIGHGAG

-537 RERAH
+537 RERAR

-552 PDNIQLQA
+552 PDNIQLQS

-572 EAALE
+572 ASALD

-587 RELLVWMENDN
+587 PELLVWMENDN
-598 DLDGLRPLPRFA
+598 DLDSLRSLPRFA
-610 ETMRA
+610 QIILA
-615 TRARI
+615 ARSRFQ
-620 ENQSGAESLR
+620 NGTLPDCDPLK

>member
-1 MHCAKGDIRVRKQT
+1 
-15 LTPTEMVMRK
+15 MRK
-25 LAAVLCMDV
+25 LAAVLCIDI

-49 ARVKAAFAGFEPTLA
+49 ARVKAAFAAFDPTLV

-82 ASAVDATECAIA
+82 ASAVDATLCAMA
-94 LQKVSAGNDPRL
+94 LQSVAAATDPSL

-115 DVIIDEGDLYGEGVN
+115 DVIAEDGDLYGEGVN

-143 IILSDT
+143 IILSEA

-155 GKLNV
+155 GKLSL
-160 ALDDLGLVSLK
+160 ALEDLGPMSLK
-171 NIEQPVHVFALR
+171 NIERAVRAFA
-183 SDIRPETGGKR
+183 IHPGGPPETGGKR
-194 ERIGICVLPFANM
+194 ERIGICVLPFTNM

-225 IDLSKVSA
+225 IDLSKLSS
-233 LTVIS
+233 LSVIS

-243 GLKTEGVRSVAQQL
+243 GMKAQSARVVAQQL
-257 EVPYVLQGSVRRA
+257 NVAYILEGSVRKA
-270 GDRIRMAAQL
+270 GDRMRLAAQL

-296 DIEDVLVLQAEL
+296 KIKDVLRLQSDL
-308 AKAVV
+308 ASAVV
-313 DALRLQLLPSERQA
+313 EALRLQLLPAERQA
-327 LDRKAPTDPE
+327 LERKAPTDPE

-343 LARQYNVT
+343 LAREYNIT

-381 GEALN
+381 GETLN

-391 GGGVETGEA
+391 VGGGETGEL
-400 EIDRALQLDPT
+400 EIDRALELDPG

-417 GKALMFLYAGNFDAA
+417 AKALLYLYRGQFAEA
-432 ERQCATALE
+432 ERQCAIALQLE
-441 LDPDDYAS
+441 PDDYAT
-449 NLAAGRTFL
+449 NLAAGRTFIM
-458 VQRRFDDAIRHFE
+458 QRRYDDAIRHFE
-471 RAAWLIPADY
+471 RAAALAPTDY

-486 VIQCYQG
+486 AIQCYQG
-493 KGDEPGAL
+493 KGDAQAAL

-506 ALRRI
+506 ALARI

-516 SEPDHSGAIGHGAG
+516 AEPDHSGAIGHGAG

-537 RERAH
+537 RERAN

-572 EAALE
+572 EAALD
-577 ALERIAPKMS
+577 ALERITPKMS
-587 RELLVWMENDN
+587 PELLVWMENDN
-598 DLDGLRPLPRFA
+598 DLDSLRSLPRFG
-610 ETMRA
+610 EIMRVA
-615 TRARI
+615 RARFG
-620 ENQSGAESLR
+620 N

>member
-1 MHCAKGDIRVRKQT
+1 
-15 LTPTEMVMRK
+15 MRK
-25 LAAVLCMDV
+25 LAAVLCIDV
-34 AGYSKLMGRDEAGTL
+34 ASYSKLMGRDEAGTL
-49 ARVKAAFAGFEPTLA
+49 ARVKAAFAAFDPVLE

-82 ASAVDATECAIA
+82 ASAVDATAGAIA
-94 LQKVSAGNDPRL
+94 LQSVASATDPTL

-115 DVIIDEGDLYGEGVN
+115 DVIVEDGDLYGEGVN

-138 AEPGG
+138 AQPGG
-143 IILSDT
+143 IILSET
-149 VREHVA
+149 VREHVG

-160 ALDDLGLVSLK
+160 ALEDLGPMSLK
-171 NIEQPVHVFALR
+171 NIERPIRVFAIQDGSPAEAR
-183 SDIRPETGGKR
+183 SSR
-194 ERIGICVLPFANM
+194 ERIGICVLPFANI

-225 IDLSKVSA
+225 VDLSKLSS

-243 GLKTEGVRSVAQQL
+243 SMRAQSARAIAQQL
-257 EVPYVLQGSVRRA
+257 NVGYVLEGNVRKA
-270 GDRIRMAAQL
+270 GERIRLSAQL
-280 IDGANEATVW
+280 VDGTDDATVW

-296 DIEDVLVLQAEL
+296 DIKDVLALQSDL

-313 DALRLQLLPSERQA
+313 EALRLRLLPAERQA
-327 LDRKAPTDPE
+327 LERYAPTDPE

-343 LARQYNVT
+343 LARQYNIT

-366 VTELEPGNARAWALL
+366 VTDLEPGNARAWALL
-381 GEALN
+381 GETLN

-391 GGGVETGEA
+391 IGGTETGEA
-400 EIDRALQLDPT
+400 EIDRALELDAG

-417 GKALMFLYAGNFDAA
+417 GKALLFLYRGQFGEA
-432 ERQCATALE
+432 ERRCAIALQLE
-441 LDPDDYAS
+441 PDDYAA
-449 NLAAGRTFL
+449 NLAAGRTF
-458 VQRRFDDAIRHFE
+458 VMQRRFNDAIRYFE
-471 RAAWLIPADY
+471 RAAALAPADY

-493 KGDEPGAL
+493 KGDEPAAL
-501 EACRR
+501 DACRR
-506 ALRRI
+506 ALVRI

-516 SEPDHSGAIGHGAG
+516 AEPDHSGAIGHGAG

-537 RERAH
+537 RERAR

-552 PDNIQLQA
+552 PDNIQLQS

-572 EAALE
+572 ASALD

-587 RELLVWMENDN
+587 PELLVWMENDN
-598 DLDGLRPLPRFA
+598 DLDSLRSLPRFA
-610 ETMRA
+610 QIILA
-615 TRARI
+615 ARSRF
-620 ENQSGAESLR
+620 QDGAASPDCGPLK

>member
-1 MHCAKGDIRVRKQT
+1 
-15 LTPTEMVMRK
+15 MRK
-25 LAAVLCMDV
+25 LTAVLCIDI

-49 ARVKAAFAGFEPTLA
+49 ARVKAAFAAFDPTLV

-82 ASAVDATECAIA
+82 ASAVDATLCAMA
-94 LQKVSAGNDPRL
+94 LQSVAAATDSSL

-115 DVIIDEGDLYGEGVN
+115 DVIAEDGDLYGEGVN

-143 IILSDT
+143 IILSEA

-155 GKLNV
+155 GKLSL
-160 ALDDLGLVSLK
+160 ALEDLGPMSLK
-171 NIEQPVHVFALR
+171 NIERAVRAFA
-183 SDIRPETGGKR
+183 IHPGGPPETGGKR
-194 ERIGICVLPFANM
+194 ERIGICVLPFTNM

-225 IDLSKVSA
+225 IDLSKLSSLSV
-233 LTVIS
+233 VS

-243 GLKTEGVRSVAQQL
+243 GMKAQSARIVAQQL
-257 EVPYVLQGSVRRA
+257 NVAYILEGSVRKA
-270 GDRIRMAAQL
+270 GDRMRLAAQL

-296 DIEDVLVLQAEL
+296 EIKDVLLLQSDL
-308 AKAVV
+308 ASAVV
-313 DALRLQLLPSERQA
+313 EALRLQLLPAERQA
-327 LDRKAPTDPE
+327 LERKAPTDPE

-343 LARQYNVT
+343 LAREYNIT

-381 GEALN
+381 GETLN

-391 GGGVETGEA
+391 VGGAETGEL
-400 EIDRALQLDPT
+400 EIDRALELDPG

-417 GKALMFLYAGNFDAA
+417 AKALLYLYRGQFAEA
-432 ERQCATALE
+432 ERQCAIALQLE
-441 LDPDDYAS
+441 PDDYAT
-449 NLAAGRTFL
+449 NLAAGRTFIM
-458 VQRRFDDAIRHFE
+458 QRRYDDAIRHFE
-471 RAAWLIPADY
+471 RAAALAPADY

-486 VIQCYQG
+486 AIQCYQG
-493 KGDEPGAL
+493 KGDAQAAL

-506 ALRRI
+506 ALARI

-516 SEPDHSGAIGHGAG
+516 AEPDHSGAIGHGAG

-537 RERAH
+537 RERAN

-572 EAALE
+572 EAALD
-577 ALERIAPKMS
+577 ALERITPKMS
-587 RELLVWMENDN
+587 PELLVWMENDN
-598 DLDGLRPLPRFA
+598 DLDSLRSLPRFG
-610 ETMRA
+610 EIMRVA
-615 TRARI
+615 RARFG
-620 ENQSGAESLR
+620 N

>member
-1 MHCAKGDIRVRKQT
+1 
-15 LTPTEMVMRK
+15 MRK
-25 LAAVLCMDV
+25 LTAVLCIDI

-49 ARVKAAFAGFEPTLA
+49 ARVKAAFAAFDPTLV

-82 ASAVDATECAIA
+82 ASAVDATLCAMA
-94 LQKVSAGNDPRL
+94 LQSVAAATDSSL

-115 DVIIDEGDLYGEGVN
+115 DVIAEDGDLYGEGVN

-143 IILSDT
+143 IILSEA

-155 GKLNV
+155 GKLSF
-160 ALDDLGLVSLK
+160 ALEDLGPMSLK
-171 NIEQPVHVFALR
+171 NIERAVRAFA
-183 SDIRPETGGKR
+183 IHPGGPPETGGKR
-194 ERIGICVLPFANM
+194 ERIGICVLPFTNM

-225 IDLSKVSA
+225 IDLSKLSSLSV
-233 LTVIS
+233 VS

-243 GLKTEGVRSVAQQL
+243 GMKAQSARIVAQQL
-257 EVPYVLQGSVRRA
+257 NVAYILEGSVRKA
-270 GDRIRMAAQL
+270 GDRMRLAAQL

-296 DIEDVLVLQAEL
+296 EIKDVLLLQSDL
-308 AKAVV
+308 ASAVV
-313 DALRLQLLPSERQA
+313 EALRLQLLPAERQA
-327 LDRKAPTDPE
+327 LERKAPTDPE

-343 LARQYNVT
+343 LAREYNIT

-381 GEALN
+381 GETLN

-391 GGGVETGEA
+391 VGGAETGEL
-400 EIDRALQLDPT
+400 EIDRALELDPG

-417 GKALMFLYAGNFDAA
+417 AKALLYLYRGQFAEA
-432 ERQCATALE
+432 ERQCAIALQLE
-441 LDPDDYAS
+441 PDDYAT
-449 NLAAGRTFL
+449 NLAAGRTFIM
-458 VQRRFDDAIRHFE
+458 QRRYDDAIRHFE
-471 RAAWLIPADY
+471 RAAALAPADY

-486 VIQCYQG
+486 AIQCYQG
-493 KGDEPGAL
+493 KGDAQAAL

-506 ALRRI
+506 ALARI

-516 SEPDHSGAIGHGAG
+516 AEPDHSGAIGHGAG

-537 RERAH
+537 RERAN

-572 EAALE
+572 EAALD
-577 ALERIAPKMS
+577 ALERITPKMS
-587 RELLVWMENDN
+587 PELLVWMENDN
-598 DLDGLRPLPRFA
+598 DLDSLRSLPRFG
-610 ETMRA
+610 EIMRVA
-615 TRARI
+615 RARFG
-620 ENQSGAESLR
+620 N

>member
-1 MHCAKGDIRVRKQT
+1 
-15 LTPTEMVMRK
+15 MRK
-25 LAAVLCMDV
+25 LAAVLCIDI

-49 ARVKAAFAGFEPTLA
+49 ARVKGAFAAFDPTLV

-82 ASAVDATECAIA
+82 ASAVDATLCAMA
-94 LQKVSAGNDPRL
+94 LQSVAAATDPSL

-115 DVIIDEGDLYGEGVN
+115 DVIAEDGDLYGEGVN

-143 IILSDT
+143 IILSES

-155 GKLNV
+155 GKLSL
-160 ALDDLGLVSLK
+160 ALEDLGPMSLK
-171 NIEQPVHVFALR
+171 NIERAVRAFA
-183 SDIRPETGGKR
+183 IHPGGPPETGGKR
-194 ERIGICVLPFANM
+194 ERIGICVLPFTNM

-225 IDLSKVSA
+225 IDLSKLSS
-233 LTVIS
+233 LSVIS

-243 GLKTEGVRSVAQQL
+243 GMKPQSARVVAQQL
-257 EVPYVLQGSVRRA
+257 NVAYILEGSVRKA
-270 GDRIRMAAQL
+270 GDRMRLAAQL

-296 DIEDVLVLQAEL
+296 EIKDVLRLQSDL
-308 AKAVV
+308 ASAVV
-313 DALRLQLLPSERQA
+313 EALRLQLLPAERQA
-327 LDRKAPTDPE
+327 LERKAPTDPE

-343 LARQYNVT
+343 LAREYNIT

-381 GEALN
+381 GETLN

-391 GGGVETGEA
+391 VGGAETGEL
-400 EIDRALQLDPT
+400 EIDRALELDSG

-417 GKALMFLYAGNFDAA
+417 AKALLFLYRGQFEEA
-432 ERQCATALE
+432 EGQCAIALQLE
-441 LDPDDYAS
+441 PDDYAT
-449 NLAAGRTFL
+449 NLAAGRTFIM
-458 VQRRFDDAIRHFE
+458 QRRYDDAIRHFE
-471 RAAWLIPADY
+471 RAAALAPTDY

-486 VIQCYQG
+486 AIQCYQG
-493 KGDEPGAL
+493 KGDAQAAL

-506 ALRRI
+506 ALARI

-516 SEPDHSGAIGHGAG
+516 AEPDHSGAIGHGAG

-537 RERAH
+537 RERAN

-572 EAALE
+572 EAALD
-577 ALERIAPKMS
+577 ALERITPKMS
-587 RELLVWMENDN
+587 PELLVWMENDN
-598 DLDGLRPLPRFA
+598 DLDSLRSLPRFG
-610 ETMRA
+610 EIMRVA
-615 TRARI
+615 RARFG
-620 ENQSGAESLR
+620 N

>member
-1 MHCAKGDIRVRKQT
+1 
-15 LTPTEMVMRK
+15 MRK
-25 LAAVLCMDV
+25 LAAVLCIDV

-49 ARVKAAFAGFEPTLA
+49 ARVKAAFAAFDPALA

-82 ASAVDATECAIA
+82 ASAVDATLCAMA
-94 LQKVSAGNDPRL
+94 LQSVAVATDPSL

-115 DVIIDEGDLYGEGVN
+115 DVIAEDGDLYGEGVN

-138 AEPGG
+138 ARPGG
-143 IILSDT
+143 IILSEA
-149 VREHVA
+149 VREHIA
-155 GKLNV
+155 GKLSL
-160 ALDDLGLVSLK
+160 ALEDLGPTSLK
-171 NIEQPVHVFALR
+171 NIERAVRAFA
-183 SDIRPETGGKR
+183 IQAGGPAETTGKR
-194 ERIGICVLPFANM
+194 ERIGICVLPFTNM

-225 IDLSKVSA
+225 IDLSKLSPLSV
-233 LTVIS
+233 VS

-243 GLKTEGVRSVAQQL
+243 GLKAQSARIVAQQL
-257 EVPYVLQGSVRRA
+257 DVAYILEGSVRKV
-270 GDRIRMAAQL
+270 GDRIRLAAQL
-280 IDGANEATVW
+280 IDGSNEATVW

-296 DIEDVLVLQAEL
+296 DIRDVLLLQSDL
-308 AKAVV
+308 ASAVV
-313 DALRLQLLPSERQA
+313 EALRLQLLPSERQA
-327 LDRKAPTDPE
+327 LERTAPTDPE

-343 LARQYNVT
+343 LAREYNIS

-381 GEALN
+381 GETLN

-391 GGGVETGEA
+391 VGGAETGEL
-400 EIDRALQLDPT
+400 EIDRALELDPG

-417 GKALMFLYAGNFDAA
+417 AKALLFLYRGEFGEA
-432 ERQCATALE
+432 ERQCAIALQLE
-441 LDPDDYAS
+441 PDDYAT
-449 NLAAGRTFL
+449 NLAAGRTCL
-458 VQRRFDDAIRHFE
+458 MRRRYDDAIRHFE
-471 RAAWLIPADY
+471 RAAALAPADY

-486 VIQCYQG
+486 AIQCYQG
-493 KGDEPGAL
+493 KGDEQAAL
-501 EACRR
+501 AACRR
-506 ALRRI
+506 ALARI

-516 SEPDHSGAIGHGAG
+516 AEPDHSGAIGHGAG

-537 RERAH
+537 RERAN

-572 EAALE
+572 EAALN
-577 ALERIAPKMS
+577 ALERIAS
-587 RELLVWMENDN
+587 EISGELLVWMENDN
-598 DLDGLRPLPRFA
+598 DLDSLRSLPRFA
-610 ETMRA
+610 QIIRA
-615 TRARI
+615 TKARFVDPTLP
-620 ENQSGAESLR
+620 EGDAANE

>member
-1 MHCAKGDIRVRKQT
+1 
-15 LTPTEMVMRK
+15 MRK
-25 LAAVLCMDV
+25 LAAVLCIDI

-49 ARVKAAFAGFEPTLA
+49 VRVKAAFAAFDPTLV

-82 ASAVDATECAIA
+82 ASAVDATLCAMA
-94 LQKVSAGNDPRL
+94 LQSVAAATDPSL

-115 DVIIDEGDLYGEGVN
+115 DVISEDGDLYGEGVN

-143 IILSDT
+143 ILLSEA

-155 GKLNV
+155 GKLSL
-160 ALDDLGLVSLK
+160 ALEDLGPMSLK
-171 NIEQPVHVFALR
+171 NIERAVRAFA
-183 SDIRPETGGKR
+183 IHPGGPPETGGKR
-194 ERIGICVLPFANM
+194 ERLGICVLPFTNM

-225 IDLSKVSA
+225 IDLSKLSS
-233 LTVIS
+233 LSVIS

-243 GLKTEGVRSVAQQL
+243 GMKAQSARIVAQQL
-257 EVPYVLQGSVRRA
+257 DVAYILEGSVRKA
-270 GDRIRMAAQL
+270 GDRIRLAAQL

-296 DIEDVLVLQAEL
+296 DIKDVLLLQSDL
-308 AKAVV
+308 ASAVV
-313 DALRLQLLPSERQA
+313 EALRLQLLPAERQV
-327 LDRKAPTDPE
+327 LERKAPTDPE

-343 LARQYNVT
+343 LAREYNIT

-366 VTELEPGNARAWALL
+366 VTELEPGSARAWALL
-381 GEALN
+381 GETLN

-391 GGGVETGEA
+391 VGGAETGEL
-400 EIDRALQLDPT
+400 EIDRALELDSG

-417 GKALMFLYAGNFDAA
+417 AKALLFLYRGQFEEA
-432 ERQCATALE
+432 ERQCAIALQLE
-441 LDPDDYAS
+441 PDDYAA
-449 NLAAGRTFL
+449 NLAAGRTFIM
-458 VQRRFDDAIRHFE
+458 QRRYDDAIHHFE
-471 RAAWLIPADY
+471 RAAALAPADY

-486 VIQCYQG
+486 AIQCYQG
-493 KGDEPGAL
+493 KGDAQAAL

-506 ALRRI
+506 ALARI

-516 SEPDHSGAIGHGAG
+516 AEPDHSGAIGHGAG

-537 RERAH
+537 RERAN

-572 EAALE
+572 EAALD
-577 ALERIAPKMS
+577 ALERIASKMS
-587 RELLVWMENDN
+587 GELLVWMENDN
-598 DLDGLRPLPRFA
+598 DLDSLRSLPRFA
-610 ETMRA
+610 EIMRVV
-615 TRARI
+615 RGRFG
-620 ENQSGAESLR
+620 N

>member
-1 MHCAKGDIRVRKQT
+1 
-15 LTPTEMVMRK
+15 MRK
-25 LAAVLCMDV
+25 LAAVLCIDI

-49 ARVKAAFAGFEPTLA
+49 ARVKAAFAAFDPTLV

-82 ASAVDATECAIA
+82 ASAVDATLCAMA
-94 LQKVSAGNDPRL
+94 LQSVAAATDHSL

-115 DVIIDEGDLYGEGVN
+115 DVIAEDGDLYGEGVN

-143 IILSDT
+143 IILSEA

-155 GKLNV
+155 RKLSL
-160 ALDDLGLVSLK
+160 ALEDLGPMSLK
-171 NIEQPVHVFALR
+171 NIERAVRAFA
-183 SDIRPETGGKR
+183 IHPGGPPETGGKR
-194 ERIGICVLPFANM
+194 ERIGICVLPFTNM

-214 YFSAGVTEDII
+214 CFSAGVTEDII
-225 IDLSKVSA
+225 IDLSKLSP
-233 LTVIS
+233 LSVIS

-243 GLKTEGVRSVAQQL
+243 GMKAQSARIVAHQL
-257 EVPYVLQGSVRRA
+257 NVAYILEGSVRKA
-270 GDRIRMAAQL
+270 GDRIRLAAQL

-296 DIEDVLVLQAEL
+296 EIKDVLRLQSDL
-308 AKAVV
+308 ASAVV
-313 DALRLQLLPSERQA
+313 EALRLQLLPAERQA
-327 LDRKAPTDPE
+327 LERKAPTDPQ

-343 LARQYNVT
+343 LAREYNIT

-381 GEALN
+381 GETLN

-391 GGGVETGEA
+391 VGGAETGER
-400 EIDRALQLDPT
+400 EIDRALELDPG

-417 GKALMFLYAGNFDAA
+417 AKALLFLYRGQFEEAAG
-432 ERQCATALE
+432 QCAIALQLE
-441 LDPDDYAS
+441 PDDYAT
-449 NLAAGRTFL
+449 NLAAGRTFIM
-458 VQRRFDDAIRHFE
+458 QRRYDDAIRHFE
-471 RAAWLIPADY
+471 RAAALAPTDY

-486 VIQCYQG
+486 AIQCYQG
-493 KGDEPGAL
+493 KGDAQAAL

-506 ALRRI
+506 ALARI
-511 ERIVA
+511 DRIVA
-516 SEPDHSGAIGHGAG
+516 AEPDHSGAIGHGAG

-537 RERAH
+537 RERAN

-572 EAALE
+572 EAALD
-577 ALERIAPKMS
+577 ALERITPKMS
-587 RELLVWMENDN
+587 PELLVWMENDN
-598 DLDGLRPLPRFA
+598 DLDSLRSLPRFG
-610 ETMRA
+610 EIMRVA
-615 TRARI
+615 RARFG
-620 ENQSGAESLR
+620 N

>member
-1 MHCAKGDIRVRKQT
+1 
-15 LTPTEMVMRK
+15 MRK
-25 LAAVLCMDV
+25 LTAVLCIDI

-49 ARVKAAFAGFEPTLA
+49 ARVKAAFAAFDPTLV

-82 ASAVDATECAIA
+82 ASAVDATLCAMA
-94 LQKVSAGNDPRL
+94 LQSVAAATDSSL

-115 DVIIDEGDLYGEGVN
+115 DVIAEDGDLYGEGVN

-143 IILSDT
+143 IILSEA

-155 GKLNV
+155 GKLSF
-160 ALDDLGLVSLK
+160 ALEDLGPMSLK
-171 NIEQPVHVFALR
+171 NIERAVRAFA
-183 SDIRPETGGKR
+183 IHPGGPPETGGKR
-194 ERIGICVLPFANM
+194 ERIGICVLPFTNM

-225 IDLSKVSA
+225 IDLSKLSSLSV
-233 LTVIS
+233 VS

-243 GLKTEGVRSVAQQL
+243 GMKAQSARIVAQQL
-257 EVPYVLQGSVRRA
+257 NVAYILEGSVRKA
-270 GDRIRMAAQL
+270 GDRMRLAAQL

-296 DIEDVLVLQAEL
+296 EIKDVLLLQSDL
-308 AKAVV
+308 ASAVV
-313 DALRLQLLPSERQA
+313 EALRLQLLPAERQA
-327 LDRKAPTDPE
+327 LERKAPTDPE

-343 LARQYNVT
+343 LAREYNIT

-359 IIRLCRR
+359 IIRLCCR

-381 GEALN
+381 GETLN

-391 GGGVETGEA
+391 VGGAETGEL
-400 EIDRALQLDPT
+400 EIDRALELDPG

-417 GKALMFLYAGNFDAA
+417 AKALLYLYRGQFAEA
-432 ERQCATALE
+432 ERQCAIALQLE
-441 LDPDDYAS
+441 PDDYAT
-449 NLAAGRTFL
+449 NLAAGRTFIM
-458 VQRRFDDAIRHFE
+458 QRRYDDAIRHFE
-471 RAAWLIPADY
+471 RAAALAPADY

-486 VIQCYQG
+486 AIQCYQG
-493 KGDEPGAL
+493 KGDAQAAL

-506 ALRRI
+506 ALARI

-516 SEPDHSGAIGHGAG
+516 AEPDHSGAIGHGAG

-537 RERAH
+537 RQRAN

-572 EAALE
+572 EAALD
-577 ALERIAPKMS
+577 ALERITPKMS
-587 RELLVWMENDN
+587 PELLVWMENDN
-598 DLDGLRPLPRFA
+598 DLDSLRSLPRFG
-610 ETMRA
+610 EIMRVA
-615 TRARI
+615 RARFG
-620 ENQSGAESLR
+620 N

>member
-1 MHCAKGDIRVRKQT
+1 
-15 LTPTEMVMRK
+15 MRK
-25 LAAVLCMDV
+25 LTAVLCIDI

-49 ARVKAAFAGFEPTLA
+49 ARVKAAFAAFDPTLV

-82 ASAVDATECAIA
+82 ASAVDATLCAMA
-94 LQKVSAGNDPRL
+94 LQSVAAATDPSL

-115 DVIIDEGDLYGEGVN
+115 DVIAEDGDLYGEGVN

-143 IILSDT
+143 IILSEA

-155 GKLNV
+155 GKLSL
-160 ALDDLGLVSLK
+160 ALEDLGPMSLK
-171 NIEQPVHVFALR
+171 NIERAVRAFA
-183 SDIRPETGGKR
+183 IHPGGPPETGGKR
-194 ERIGICVLPFANM
+194 ERIGICVLPFTNM

-225 IDLSKVSA
+225 IDLSKLSS
-233 LTVIS
+233 LSVIS

-243 GLKTEGVRSVAQQL
+243 GMKAQSARIVAQQL
-257 EVPYVLQGSVRRA
+257 NVAYILEGSVRKA
-270 GDRIRMAAQL
+270 GDRMRLAAQL

-296 DIEDVLVLQAEL
+296 EIKDVLRLQSDL
-308 AKAVV
+308 ASAVV
-313 DALRLQLLPSERQA
+313 EALRLQLLPAERQA
-327 LDRKAPTDPE
+327 LERKAPTDPE

-343 LARQYNVT
+343 LAREYNIT

-381 GEALN
+381 GETLN

-391 GGGVETGEA
+391 VGGAETGEL
-400 EIDRALQLDPT
+400 EIDRALELDSG

-417 GKALMFLYAGNFDAA
+417 AKALLFLYRGQFEEA
-432 ERQCATALE
+432 ERQCAIALQLE
-441 LDPDDYAS
+441 PDDYAT

-458 VQRRFDDAIRHFE
+458 MQRRYDDAIRHFE
-471 RAAWLIPADY
+471 RAAALAPTDY

-486 VIQCYQG
+486 AIQCYQG
-493 KGDEPGAL
+493 KGDAQAAL

-506 ALRRI
+506 ALARI

-516 SEPDHSGAIGHGAG
+516 AEPDHSGAIGHGAG

-537 RERAH
+537 RERAN

-572 EAALE
+572 EAALD

-587 RELLVWMENDN
+587 PELLVWMENDN
-598 DLDGLRPLPRFA
+598 DLDSLRSLPRFG
-610 ETMRA
+610 EIMRVA
-615 TRARI
+615 RARFG
-620 ENQSGAESLR
+620 N

>member
-1 MHCAKGDIRVRKQT
+1 
-15 LTPTEMVMRK
+15 MRK
-25 LAAVLCMDV
+25 LAAVLCIDI

-49 ARVKAAFAGFEPTLA
+49 ARVKGAFAAFDPTLV

-82 ASAVDATECAIA
+82 ASAVDATLCAMA
-94 LQKVSAGNDPRL
+94 LQSVAAATDPSL

-115 DVIIDEGDLYGEGVN
+115 DVIAEDGDLYGEGVN

-143 IILSDT
+143 IILSEA

-155 GKLNV
+155 GKLSL
-160 ALDDLGLVSLK
+160 ALEDLGPMSLK
-171 NIEQPVHVFALR
+171 NIERAVRAFA
-183 SDIRPETGGKR
+183 IHPGGPPETGGKR
-194 ERIGICVLPFANM
+194 ERIGICVLPFTNM

-225 IDLSKVSA
+225 IDLSKLSS
-233 LTVIS
+233 LSVIS

-243 GLKTEGVRSVAQQL
+243 GMKPQSARVVAQQL
-257 EVPYVLQGSVRRA
+257 NVAYILEGSVRKA
-270 GDRIRMAAQL
+270 GDRMRLAAQL

-296 DIEDVLVLQAEL
+296 EIKDVLRLQSDL
-308 AKAVV
+308 ASAVV
-313 DALRLQLLPSERQA
+313 EALRLQLLPAERQA
-327 LDRKAPTDPE
+327 LERKASTDPE

-343 LARQYNVT
+343 LAREYNIT

-381 GEALN
+381 GETLN

-391 GGGVETGEA
+391 VGGAETGEL
-400 EIDRALQLDPT
+400 EIDRALELDSG

-417 GKALMFLYAGNFDAA
+417 AKALLFLYRGQFEEA
-432 ERQCATALE
+432 EGQCAIALQLE
-441 LDPDDYAS
+441 PDDYAT
-449 NLAAGRTFL
+449 NLAAGRTFIM
-458 VQRRFDDAIRHFE
+458 QRRYDDAIRHFE
-471 RAAWLIPADY
+471 RAAALAPTDY

-486 VIQCYQG
+486 AIQCYQG
-493 KGDEPGAL
+493 KGDAQAAL

-506 ALRRI
+506 ALARI

-516 SEPDHSGAIGHGAG
+516 AEPDHSGAIGHGAG

-537 RERAH
+537 RERAN

-572 EAALE
+572 EAALD
-577 ALERIAPKMS
+577 ALERITPKMS
-587 RELLVWMENDN
+587 PELLVWMENDN
-598 DLDGLRPLPRFA
+598 DLDSLRSLPRFG
-610 ETMRA
+610 EIMRVA
-615 TRARI
+615 RARFG
-620 ENQSGAESLR
+620 N

>member
-1 MHCAKGDIRVRKQT
+1 
-15 LTPTEMVMRK
+15 MRK
-25 LAAVLCMDV
+25 LAAVLCIDI
-34 AGYSKLMGRDEAGTL
+34 ASYSKLMGRDEAGTL
-49 ARVKAAFAGFEPTLA
+49 ARVKAAFAAFDPVLE

-82 ASAVDATECAIA
+82 ASAVDATAGAIA
-94 LQKVSAGNDPRL
+94 LQSVASATDPTL

-115 DVIIDEGDLYGEGVN
+115 DVIVEDGDLYGEGVN

-143 IILSDT
+143 IILSET
-149 VREHVA
+149 VREHVG

-160 ALDDLGLVSLK
+160 ALEDLGPMSLK
-171 NIEQPVHVFALR
+171 NIERPIRVFAIQGGSPAEAR
-183 SDIRPETGGKR
+183 SSR
-194 ERIGICVLPFANM
+194 ERIGICVLPFANI

-225 IDLSKVSA
+225 VDLSKLSS

-243 GLKTEGVRSVAQQL
+243 SMKAQSARAIAQQL
-257 EVPYVLQGSVRRA
+257 NVAYVLEGNVRKA
-270 GDRIRMAAQL
+270 GERIRLSAQL
-280 IDGANEATVW
+280 VDGTNDATVW

-296 DIEDVLVLQAEL
+296 DIKDVLALQSDL

-313 DALRLQLLPSERQA
+313 EALRLRLLPAERQA
-327 LDRKAPTDPE
+327 LERYAPTDPE

-343 LARQYNVT
+343 LARQYNIT

-366 VTELEPGNARAWALL
+366 VTDLEPGNARAWALL
-381 GEALN
+381 GETLN

-391 GGGVETGEA
+391 IGGTETGEA
-400 EIDRALQLDPT
+400 EIDRALELDAG

-417 GKALMFLYAGNFDAA
+417 GKALLFLYRGQFEEA
-432 ERQCATALE
+432 ERRCAIALQLE
-441 LDPDDYAS
+441 PDDYAA
-449 NLAAGRTFL
+449 NLAAGRTF
-458 VQRRFDDAIRHFE
+458 VMQRRFNDAIRYFE
-471 RAAWLIPADY
+471 RAAALAPADY

-493 KGDEPGAL
+493 KGDEPAAL
-501 EACRR
+501 DACRR
-506 ALRRI
+506 ALVRI
-511 ERIVA
+511 ERIVTA
-516 SEPDHSGAIGHGAG
+516 EPDHSGAIGHGAG

-537 RERAH
+537 RERAR

-552 PDNIQLQA
+552 PDNI
-560 NLVCAW
+560 W
-566 AISGDA
+566 ASVKSCLCMGNK
-572 EAALE
+572 
-577 ALERIAPKMS
+577 R
-587 RELLVWMENDN
+587 
-598 DLDGLRPLPRFA
+598 
-610 ETMRA
+610 
-615 TRARI
+615 
-620 ENQSGAESLR
+620 

>member
-1 MHCAKGDIRVRKQT
+1 
-15 LTPTEMVMRK
+15 MRK
-25 LAAVLCMDV
+25 LAAVLCIDI

-49 ARVKAAFAGFEPTLA
+49 ARVKAAFAAFDPTLV

-82 ASAVDATECAIA
+82 ASAVDATLCAMA
-94 LQKVSAGNDPRL
+94 LQSVAAATDPSL

-115 DVIIDEGDLYGEGVN
+115 DVIAEDGDLYGEGVN

-143 IILSDT
+143 IILSEA

-155 GKLNV
+155 RKLSL
-160 ALDDLGLVSLK
+160 ALEDLGPMSLK
-171 NIEQPVHVFALR
+171 NIERAVRAFA
-183 SDIRPETGGKR
+183 IHPGGPPETGGKR
-194 ERIGICVLPFANM
+194 ERIGICVLPFTNM

-225 IDLSKVSA
+225 IDLSKLSP
-233 LTVIS
+233 LSVIS

-243 GLKTEGVRSVAQQL
+243 GMKAQSARIVAHQL
-257 EVPYVLQGSVRRA
+257 NVAYILEGSVRKA
-270 GDRIRMAAQL
+270 GDRMRLAAQL

-296 DIEDVLVLQAEL
+296 EIKDVLRLQSDL
-308 AKAVV
+308 ASAVV
-313 DALRLQLLPSERQA
+313 EALRLQLLPAERQA
-327 LDRKAPTDPE
+327 LERKAPTDPE

-343 LARQYNVT
+343 LAREYNIT

-381 GEALN
+381 GETLN

-391 GGGVETGEA
+391 VGGGETGEL
-400 EIDRALQLDPT
+400 EIDRALELDSG

-417 GKALMFLYAGNFDAA
+417 AKALLFLYRGQFEEA
-432 ERQCATALE
+432 EGQCAIALQLE
-441 LDPDDYAS
+441 PDDYAT
-449 NLAAGRTFL
+449 NLAAGRTFIM
-458 VQRRFDDAIRHFE
+458 RRRYDDAIRHFE
-471 RAAWLIPADY
+471 RAAALAPADY

-486 VIQCYQG
+486 AIQCYQG
-493 KGDEPGAL
+493 KGDAQAAL

-506 ALRRI
+506 ALARI

-516 SEPDHSGAIGHGAG
+516 AEPDHSGAIGHGAG

-537 RERAH
+537 RERAN

-572 EAALE
+572 EAALD
-577 ALERIAPKMS
+577 ALERITPKMS
-587 RELLVWMENDN
+587 PELLVWMENDN
-598 DLDGLRPLPRFA
+598 DLDSLRSLPRFA
-610 ETMRA
+610 EIMRVA
-615 TRARI
+615 RARFG
-620 ENQSGAESLR
+620 N

>member
-1 MHCAKGDIRVRKQT
+1 
-15 LTPTEMVMRK
+15 MRK
-25 LAAVLCMDV
+25 LAAVLCIDI

-49 ARVKAAFAGFEPTLA
+49 ARVKAAFAAFDPTLV

-82 ASAVDATECAIA
+82 ASAVDATLCAMA
-94 LQKVSAGNDPRL
+94 LQSVAAATDPSL

-115 DVIIDEGDLYGEGVN
+115 DVIAEDGDLYGEGVN

-143 IILSDT
+143 IILSEA

-155 GKLNV
+155 GKLSL
-160 ALDDLGLVSLK
+160 ALEDLGPMSLK
-171 NIEQPVHVFALR
+171 NIERAVRAFA
-183 SDIRPETGGKR
+183 IHPGGPPETGGKR
-194 ERIGICVLPFANM
+194 ERIGICVLPFTNM

-225 IDLSKVSA
+225 IDLSKLSS
-233 LTVIS
+233 LSVIS

-243 GLKTEGVRSVAQQL
+243 GMKAQSARVVAQQL
-257 EVPYVLQGSVRRA
+257 NVAYILEGSVRKA
-270 GDRIRMAAQL
+270 GDRMRLAAQL

-296 DIEDVLVLQAEL
+296 EIKDVLRLQSDL
-308 AKAVV
+308 ASAVV
-313 DALRLQLLPSERQA
+313 EALRLQLLPAERQA
-327 LDRKAPTDPE
+327 LERKAPTDPE

-343 LARQYNVT
+343 LAREYNIT

-381 GEALN
+381 GETLN

-391 GGGVETGEA
+391 VGGAETGEL
-400 EIDRALQLDPT
+400 EIDRALELDSG

-417 GKALMFLYAGNFDAA
+417 AKALLFLYRGQFEEA
-432 ERQCATALE
+432 EGQCAIALQLE
-441 LDPDDYAS
+441 PDDYAT
-449 NLAAGRTFL
+449 NLAAGRTFIM
-458 VQRRFDDAIRHFE
+458 QRRYDDAIRHFE
-471 RAAWLIPADY
+471 RAAALAPTDY

-486 VIQCYQG
+486 AIQCYQG
-493 KGDEPGAL
+493 KGDAQAAL

-506 ALRRI
+506 ALARI

-516 SEPDHSGAIGHGAG
+516 AEPDHSGAIGHGAG

-537 RERAH
+537 RERAN

-572 EAALE
+572 EAALD
-577 ALERIAPKMS
+577 ALERITPKMS
-587 RELLVWMENDN
+587 PELLVWMENDN
-598 DLDGLRPLPRFA
+598 DLDSLRSLPRFG
-610 ETMRA
+610 EIMRVA
-615 TRARI
+615 RARFG
-620 ENQSGAESLR
+620 N

>member
-1 MHCAKGDIRVRKQT
+1 
-15 LTPTEMVMRK
+15 MRK
-25 LAAVLCMDV
+25 LAAVLCIDI
-34 AGYSKLMGRDEAGTL
+34 AGYSKLIGRDEAGTL
-49 ARVKAAFAGFEPTLA
+49 ARVKAAFAAFDPTLV

-82 ASAVDATECAIA
+82 ASAVDATLCAMA
-94 LQKVSAGNDPRL
+94 LQSVAAATDPSL

-115 DVIIDEGDLYGEGVN
+115 DVIAEDGDLYGEGVN

-143 IILSDT
+143 IILSEA

-155 GKLNV
+155 GKLSL
-160 ALDDLGLVSLK
+160 ALEDLGPMSLK
-171 NIEQPVHVFALR
+171 NIERAVRAFA
-183 SDIRPETGGKR
+183 IHPGGPPETGGKR
-194 ERIGICVLPFANM
+194 ERIGICVLPFTNM

-225 IDLSKVSA
+225 IDLSKLSS
-233 LTVIS
+233 LSVIS

-243 GLKTEGVRSVAQQL
+243 GMKAQSARVVAQQL
-257 EVPYVLQGSVRRA
+257 NVAYILEGSVRKA
-270 GDRIRMAAQL
+270 GDRMRLAAQL

-296 DIEDVLVLQAEL
+296 KIKDVLRLQSDL
-308 AKAVV
+308 ASAVV
-313 DALRLQLLPSERQA
+313 EALRLQLLPAERQA
-327 LDRKAPTDPE
+327 LERKAPTDPE

-343 LARQYNVT
+343 LAREYNIT

-381 GEALN
+381 GETLN

-391 GGGVETGEA
+391 VGGGETGEL
-400 EIDRALQLDPT
+400 EIDRALELDPG

-417 GKALMFLYAGNFDAA
+417 AKALLYLYRGQFAEA
-432 ERQCATALE
+432 ERQCAIALQLE
-441 LDPDDYAS
+441 PDDYAT
-449 NLAAGRTFL
+449 NLAAGRTFIM
-458 VQRRFDDAIRHFE
+458 QRRYDDAIRHFE
-471 RAAWLIPADY
+471 RAAALAPTDY

-486 VIQCYQG
+486 AIQCYQG
-493 KGDEPGAL
+493 KGDAQAAL

-506 ALRRI
+506 ALARI

-516 SEPDHSGAIGHGAG
+516 AEPDHSGAIGHGAG

-537 RERAH
+537 RERAN

-572 EAALE
+572 EAALD
-577 ALERIAPKMS
+577 ALERITPKMS
-587 RELLVWMENDN
+587 PELLVWMENDN
-598 DLDGLRPLPRFA
+598 DLDSLRSLPRFG
-610 ETMRA
+610 EIMRVA
-615 TRARI
+615 RARFG
-620 ENQSGAESLR
+620 N